1 MSKDY
6 FNAHRQSC
14 LESARQ
20 CLIDNG
26 IETDEV
32 GTVLQALCYI
42 LLNEEIQENEPSN
55 AKVLPKTSSVNNDG
69 YAYLN
74 RAIIVDGCEAIET
87 IAVSKKWLADYISD
101 DDDAH
106 DIQSFMENY
115 TTEDT
120 DQIVGQA
127 ILDNTIAFTLCENR
141 NPKIELYGDKNKSAE
156 VVIDYISQVLQDN
169 GYENAS
175 KHIDAMFEL

>member
-1 MSKDY
+1 MLKDY

-87 IAVSKKWLADYISD
+87 IAVSKMTMTRRTSNRSWKTTQRRTPTKSLVKQFWTIPLPLRFVRTGIPKSNSTVIRTKAPKWLSITSRRYYKTMGTKTHPS
-101 DDDAH
+101 
-106 DIQSFMENY
+106 
-115 TTEDT
+115 
-120 DQIVGQA
+120 
-127 ILDNTIAFTLCENR
+127 ILMQCLSCNSI
-141 NPKIELYGDKNKSAE
+141 
-156 VVIDYISQVLQDN
+156 
-169 GYENAS
+169 
-175 KHIDAMFEL
+175 

>member
-1 MSKDY
+1 MLKDY

-32 GTVLQALCYI
+32 ETVLQALCYI

-87 IAVSKKWLADYISD
+87 IAVSKKWA
-101 DDDAH
+101 
-106 DIQSFMENY
+106 
-115 TTEDT
+115 
-120 DQIVGQA
+120 
-127 ILDNTIAFTLCENR
+127 R
-141 NPKIELYGDKNKSAE
+141 RLY
-156 VVIDYISQVLQDN
+156 QR
-169 GYENAS
+169 
-175 KHIDAMFEL
+175 